1 MEFVVRA
8 QAPAGESELCTVET
22 DADDGSS
29 AWHPAGYQTVGLL
42 SSVALSVF
50 AFFMMLM
57 HRPAVPKKKPAADES
72 SE

>member
-1 MEFVVRA
+1 MFLFVV
-8 QAPAGESELCTVET
+8 PT
-22 DADDGSS
+22 DAEERAA

-57 HRPAVPKKKPAADES
+57 HRPAVPKKKPAVDES